1 MCCFAAIVRTLP
13 GLVSVKEIET
23 LKEQLAEVA
32 DGKRFL
38 LQGGDCAER
47 FQDCQADLIE
57 KKLKIMIQMSL
68 VLVWGARIPTV
79 RVARMAGQFAKP
91 RSSDT
96 EILDGGMWDALT
108 LWDVLCLANVSHRYV
123 MPQPNRGSA

>member
-1 MCCFAAIVRTLP
+1 MLVRSVWERLTLSTNATTVRTLP
-13 GLVSVKEIET
+13 GLVSVREIET

-47 FQDCQADLIE
+47 FQDCQPELIE

-96 EILDGGMWDALT
+96 EVLDGGALRWCCCIA
-108 LWDVLCLANVSHRYV
+108 L
-123 MPQPNRGSA
+123 

>member
-1 MCCFAAIVRTLP
+1 MWRSSQGVACVCGRVYGAVQTLP
-13 GLVSVKEIET
+13 GLVSVREIEA
-23 LKEQLAEVA
+23 LKTQLADVA

-47 FQDCQADLIE
+47 FQDCQPELIE

-68 VLVWGARIPTV
+68 VLVWGARMPTV

-96 EILDGGMWDALT
+96 EMLDGGECVEA
-108 LWDVLCLANVSHRYV
+108 
-123 MPQPNRGSA
+123 RG